1 MASKNSANSAVQQAE
16 RDVNAANAALQAA
29 LAQVAQQAATRK
41 CVPKRLLG
49 YMHPVA
55 CITKRCP
62 TLILARRVRAEPQVP
77 ERTSLRVAAKPR
89 KTYAEDDVPLDEEDR
104 RDTFVGARE

>member
-29 LAQVAQQAATRK
+29 LAQQAATRK
-41 CVPKRLLG
+41 CVPKCFLG

-55 CITKRCP
+55 CITKCCP
-62 TLILARRVRAEPQVP
+62 ALILARRVRAEPQVP

-89 KTYAEDDVPLDEEDR
+89 KTYAEDDAPLDEEDR